1 MVMVFLLHSGADGFL
16 IIKTRR
22 DVAKSS
28 KFPAMRVVSAGVMMK
43 TDGRGRS
50 VRRVEDFRFL
60 TGNGRYVDDFTL
72 PGQVHAQ
79 VLRSPHAHA
88 VIERLETTAAR
99 EGHGVLGVFT
109 EADLRADGVGPL
121 PCIAQV
127 STVGPLIVPP
137 RYALARGRVRHVGDP
152 VALVVAETGNQA
164 RDAAERIIVDYRPL
178 DPVTEAAPALLPDAP
193 AIWDEAPENLCFQF
207 QRGDERA
214 TRAAFAAAT
223 QIVEIELV
231 NNRLVPAP
239 IEPRA
244 AIGSYDAATS
254 RFDLLLTGQGVHSI
268 RNQLAEAVFKL
279 PPERIQVAAPDVGG
293 GFGMK
298 NFLYPEWVLV
308 LWAAR
313 RLGRPVK
320 WVGERSEEFVTGT
333 QGRDNLTKARLALDE
348 SGRFLALEVSTLA
361 NLGAYLSS
369 NGPGS
374 STNSPATAMGGVY
387 TIPAAFMDVRGVFT
401 NTVPIDAYRGAGK
414 PEANYLI
421 ERLIDIAARRTGTDP
436 VSLRSRNMI
445 AAFPYRSALGMTVDC
460 GRFAANLEDA
470 LAKAGDS
477 GFKERRAAATAR
489 GRLRGLGVGCF
500 LETARGTPNE
510 GAEIRFEPDGRV
522 SLILGTQSNGQGH
535 ETSYPQIAASLLGLP
550 HDAFRLVQAD
560 TRRVQR
566 GAGHG
571 GARSMHQGGTA
582 LVKAAQMV
590 IEKGRRVAAHL
601 LQADN
606 AQMVFAEG
614 RFTVAG
620 AEREIDLLAVARA
633 AADPANLPE
642 GMPPGLDSSVYN
654 MLDVFTFPNGCHV
667 AEVEIDP
674 DTGLV
679 TLERYSAV
687 DDYGRLIN
695 PLLTRGQVQG
705 GIAQGIGQ
713 ALLEHTVYEPGSG
726 QLLSGSLMDYALPRA
741 DNLPPFDITLAEL
754 PTAANP
760 LGVKGSGQ
768 AGCIAAPQTIINAV
782 ADALAPLG
790 IDHIDM
796 PATPER
802 VWRAIRDAGRAS
814 YFP

>member
-1 MVMVFLLHSGADGFL
+1 
-16 IIKTRR
+16 
-22 DVAKSS
+22 
-28 KFPAMRVVSAGVMMK
+28 MK
-43 TDGRGRS
+43 TADRGRS
-50 VRRVEDFRFL
+50 VRRFEDFRFL
-60 TGNGRYVDDFTL
+60 TGVGRYVDDFTR
-72 PGQVHAQ
+72 PGQVHAH

-88 VIERLETTAAR
+88 AIERIDTTAAR
-99 EGHGVLGVFT
+99 DGSGVLGVFT
-109 EADLRADGVGPL
+109 ETDLRADGIGPL

-127 STVGPLIVPP
+127 STVDPMIVPP

-152 VALVVAETGNQA
+152 AALVVAETRELA
-164 RDAAERIIVDYRPL
+164 RDAAERIAVEYRPL
-178 DPVTEAAPALLPDAP
+178 DAVVDGATALLPGAP
-193 AIWDEAPENLCFQF
+193 AIWDEAPANLSYRF
-207 QRGDERA
+207 QRGDEAA
-214 TRAAFAAAT
+214 TRAAFAAAAR
-223 QIVEIELV
+223 IVEIELV
-231 NNRLVPAP
+231 NNRVVPAP

-244 AIGSYDAATS
+244 AIGNYDAAAG
-254 RFDLLLTGQGVHSI
+254 RLDLLLTGQGVHSI
-268 RNQLAEAVFKL
+268 RNQLAEAVFRL
-279 PPERIQVAAPDVGG
+279 PPERIQLAAPDVGG

-320 WVGERSEEFVTGT
+320 WLAERSEEFVSAT
-333 QGRDNLTKARLALDE
+333 QGRDNHTKARLALDKN
-348 SGRFLALEVSTLA
+348 GRFLALDVSTVA

-387 TIPAAFMDVRGVFT
+387 AIPAVFMDVRGAFT

-421 ERLIDIAARRTGTDP
+421 ERLIDIAARRNGWDP
-436 VSLRSRNMI
+436 VSLRRRNMI
-445 AAFPYRSALGMTVDC
+445 GAFPYRSALGMTIDC
-460 GRFAANLEDA
+460 GRFAANLDDA
-470 LAKAGDS
+470 LAQARDAD
-477 GFKERRAAATAR
+477 FAARRADAATR

-500 LETARGTPNE
+500 LETARGAPNE
-510 GAEIRFEPDGRV
+510 AAEIRFNPDGRV

-550 HDAFRLVQAD
+550 IESFRLVQAD
-560 TRRVQR
+560 TRVVPR

-582 LVKAAQMV
+582 LVKAAEMV
-590 IEKGRRVAAHL
+590 IEKGRSIAAGL
-601 LQADN
+601 LQADR
-606 AQMVFAEG
+606 AEIVFAEG
-614 RFTVAG
+614 RFTVPG
-620 AEREIDLLAVARA
+620 TEREIDLLAVARA

-642 GMPPGLDSSVYN
+642 GMAHGLGSSVYN

-674 DTGLV
+674 ETGVV
-679 TLERYSAV
+679 TLERYTAV

-695 PLLTRGQVQG
+695 PLLTMGQVQG
-705 GIAQGIGQ
+705 GVAQGIGQ
-713 ALLEHTVYEPGSG
+713 ALLEHTVYEPASG

-741 DNLPPFDITLAEL
+741 DDLPPFEITLAEL
-754 PTAANP
+754 PTSANP

-782 ADALAPLG
+782 VDALAPFG

-802 VWRAIRDAGRAS
+802 VWRAIRAAERAAR
-814 YFP
+814 